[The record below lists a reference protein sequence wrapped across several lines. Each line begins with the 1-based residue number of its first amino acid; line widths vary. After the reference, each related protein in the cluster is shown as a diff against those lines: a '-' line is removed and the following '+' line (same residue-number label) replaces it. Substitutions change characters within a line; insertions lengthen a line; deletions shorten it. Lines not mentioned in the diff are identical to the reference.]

1 VSLYLVTSC
10 LCVIH
15 TLHIH
20 SISCIWA
27 TCCSCI
33 CVPCAVQVC
42 ELCIRPWAHVVLAMC
57 RIGLWTCTICSC
69 ACTVCTA
76 GACRMCWLPAD
87 HAVQPGRNT
96 SCIQAA
102 HYAKCPH
109 CVHNTLCPDAGCA
122 TVHGQDVF
130 CPQTERT
137 LHIVLSDVTPILDT
151 SSLSL
156 KATEGTMTPC
166 CDT

>member
-1 VSLYLVTSC
+1 MP
-10 LCVIH
+10 IG
-15 TLHIH
+15 TLF
-20 SISCIWA
+20 
-27 TCCSCI
+27 
-33 CVPCAVQVC
+33 CAPLFSYILPMCDTWVC
-42 ELCIRPWAHVVLAMC
+42 
-57 RIGLWTCTICSC
+57 TCTVCSC

-137 LHIVLSDVTPILDT
+137 LHIVLSDEQSWMESEEVRRHPFQWSSRHYCLVKSLVGWLILRV
-151 SSLSL
+151 SGSYPLESILGEPLLSFSF
-156 KATEGTMTPC
+156 GR
-166 CDT
+166 